1 MLEIIFS
8 DLSFL
13 KVFLYA
19 VGGCALYSIITGI
32 LENRHINAL
41 GGRAPVR
48 KSYLPL
54 GLDTLYKV
62 VTSSLR
68 HDQLGFW
75 LDGFKKFGS
84 SGNPWTVEAQIGG
97 QRLVLTADPD
107 NIKAILATQ
116 FNDYGKGEEFN
127 KHWHDFLGDSI
138 L

>member
-1 MLEIIFS
+1 MLDIIFS
-8 DLSFL
+8 NLSFL
-13 KVFLYA
+13 KIFLYA
-19 VGGCALYSIITGI
+19 VGGCALYTIITRVI
-32 LENRHINAL
+32 ENRRINAL

-48 KSYLPL
+48 TSYLPL

-75 LDGFKKFGS
+75 LEGFKDFGS
-84 SGNPWTVEAQIGG
+84 PGNPWTVEAKIGG
-97 QRLVLTADPD
+97 QRLVLTADPE

-116 FNDYGKGEEFN
+116 FNDYGKGEDFN
-127 KHWHDFLGDSI
+127 RQWHDFLGDSI